1 MSSVLLALLLYL
13 IYTFFSNSGQ
23 ASALK
28 VAYILKVLG
37 SKLLSSLTKK
47 PMSARKTIIFRF
59 QT

>member
-1 MSSVLLALLLYL
+1 MSSVLLPLLLYL

-37 SKLLSSLTKK
+37 SKLLSSLTK
-47 PMSARKTIIFRF
+47 
-59 QT
+59 